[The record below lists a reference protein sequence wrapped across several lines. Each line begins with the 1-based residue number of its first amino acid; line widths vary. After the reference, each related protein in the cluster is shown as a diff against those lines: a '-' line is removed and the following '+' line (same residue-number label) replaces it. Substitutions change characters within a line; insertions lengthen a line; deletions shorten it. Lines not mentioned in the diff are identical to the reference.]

1 MMTSHRCFFDLLPA
15 ELLHILFSYFSGHE
29 ILISFYDLSDYMNA
43 ILQSYSAYKLN
54 FKSISRYN
62 FDHICRNIRPEQVI
76 SLILCDSDD
85 TSGQSELFFSYF
97 QIQQFI
103 RLQSLT
109 LIEIEFKSLEFIF
122 YNLSKLNQLRSFSFD
137 ASTIRHTYGPMDLNF
152 ENKLQ
157 QINSMLIHT
166 YAQILPQ
173 LKFLNLNGGWILES
187 IQLSNLQHLKLGSC
201 SIDKLE
207 TITHLAPQLKSLDIC
222 INFGEMNF
230 QSIILPSQLT
240 RLNLKID
247 FFPVS
252 MDYMEYF
259 LSNCFYLKHLE
270 LHLTGFTDLANG
282 QRWQMLTNSLVTF
295 NFKFDTH
302 ICFKLIE
309 QILDSFRTSFWL
321 EEKQWFI
328 AYYNDYLFSIPY
340 FAPEQVDSSY
350 QSVIYSTASD
360 NTIFYNHVNEFT
372 IRKDKID
379 KYYFTNINVLKLKYS
394 ISLKYV
400 LRIVDLNQ
408 VKHLSILSLEY
419 LLKFM
424 PISKKLPSLY
434 ELTVKND
441 ITKHAIKRMLTYS
454 FEQIQKLTIR
464 INDKYNEYIIE
475 ELFRLFPYTKYL
487 IYKSHIPSIYIMIR
501 LINGFEYLLNASF
514 ISCGPFSNQ
523 EQIFRYDPD
532 LIVSRI
538 KRLTYGTS
546 FCRKYYIPNNGSEFI
561 INWWIEEQIAYRRTN
576 TKTLENHHY
585 SNFVLNN

>member
-259 LSNCFYLKHLE
+259 LSNCFYLKYLE

-282 QRWQMLTNSLVTF
+282 QRWQTLTNSLVTF

-350 QSVIYSTASD
+350 QSMIYSTASD

-394 ISLKYV
+394 ISLKYL

-434 ELTVKND
+434 ELSVKND

-454 FEQIQKLTIR
+454 LEQIQKLTIR

-487 IYKSHIPSIYIMIR
+487 IYKSHIPSINIMIR

>member
-1 MMTSHRCFFDLLPA
+1 MMMYHHSFFDLLPA
-15 ELLHILFSYFSGHE
+15 ELLHILFNYFSGHE
-29 ILISFYDLSDYMNA
+29 ILISFYGLSDYMNA

-62 FDHICRNIRPEQVI
+62 FDLICRNIRPEQVI

-85 TSGQSELFFSYF
+85 TSGESELFFSYF
-97 QIQQFI
+97 QIEQFI

-109 LIEIEFKSLEFIF
+109 LIKIEFKSLDFIF

-137 ASTIRHTYGPMDLNF
+137 ASTIRHTYGPMDLNSG
-152 ENKLQ
+152 NKLR
-157 QINSMLIHT
+157 QINSMLIDT

-173 LKFLNLNGGWILES
+173 LKFLNLNGGWVLEL
-187 IQLSNLQHLKLGSC
+187 IQLSNLQCLKLGSC

-207 TITHLAPQLKSLDIC
+207 TITYLAPQLKLLDVC

-230 QSIILPSQLT
+230 QSIILPTRLT
-240 RLNLKID
+240 RLNLQID

-259 LSNCFYLKHLE
+259 LSNCFYLRHLE
-270 LHLTGFTDLANG
+270 LHLAGYADLTDG
-282 QRWQMLTNSLVTF
+282 QRWQALTNSLVTF
-295 NFKFDTH
+295 YFKFDIH
-302 ICFKLIE
+302 ICINFIE

-321 EEKQWFI
+321 EEKHWFI

-350 QSVIYSTASD
+350 QSVNYSTAPD
-360 NTIFYNHVNEFT
+360 NTIFYSHVNEFT
-372 IRKDKID
+372 VRNGKIS
-379 KYYFTNINVLKLKYS
+379 KEYFTNINILKLKYS
-394 ISLKYV
+394 IALKYL
-400 LRIVDLNQ
+400 LRLVDLNQ

-424 PISKKLPSLY
+424 PISKKLPCLY
-434 ELTVKND
+434 ELSVKND
-441 ITKHAIKRMLTYS
+441 ITKHAIKRMFTYS
-454 FEQIQKLTIR
+454 LEQIQKLTIR
-464 INDKYNEYIIE
+464 ISDKYNEYIIE
-475 ELFRLFPYTKYL
+475 ELFRLFPLTKYL
-487 IYKSHIPSIYIMIR
+487 IYKSHIPSTYVMIR
-501 LINGFEYLLNASF
+501 LINGFEHLLNASF

-546 FCRKYYIPNNGSEFI
+546 FCRIYYLPNNGSEFI
-561 INWWIEEQIAYRRTN
+561 INWWIEEQVSHFYVIQILLIFYRFI
-576 TKTLENHHY
+576 LI
-585 SNFVLNN
+585 